1 MLLGRILDEVARR
14 RRDGGDAGEAGRGTC
29 GRRTDRGGEP
39 DVSEH
44 KADERRE
51 LLEAGWEPDDG
62 EGGTIWRNPGDGNW
76 YEQGR
81 AVQILVGGGGAGQS
95 D

>member
-1 MLLGRILDEVARR
+1 
-14 RRDGGDAGEAGRGTC
+14 
-29 GRRTDRGGEP
+29 
-39 DVSEH
+39 VSER

-51 LLEAGWEPDDG
+51 LLEAGWEPDEG
-62 EGGTIWRNPGDGNW
+62 EGGTIWCNPRDGNW

-81 AVQILVGGGGAGQS
+81 AVQILAGGEGGGES

>member
-1 MLLGRILDEVARR
+1 M
-14 RRDGGDAGEAGRGTC
+14 
-29 GRRTDRGGEP
+29 DRGGEP
-39 DVSEH
+39 DVSER

-62 EGGTIWRNPGDGNW
+62 EGGTIWRNPGDSNW

-81 AVQILVGGGGAGQS
+81 AVQILAGGGDAGES
-95 D
+95 E